1 MLLPGVVEY
10 SSSNEI
16 RSNNWA
22 LVALFSVSSFELTDK
37 VSGVEVICSSDA
49 SKEFWRDL
57 SAVSIIEFVMVPRC
71 EESDMLELITFMGTE
86 VGGIVVSCKFESVED
101 DTIVAEAF
109 VGNVERWRRLGIVG
123 VVDLRKRELGV
134 AVISSNRME
143 VSSKVR
149 FGMGK

>member
-1 MLLPGVVEY
+1 MLLPGVVEC

-16 RSNNWA
+16 RSNSWA
-22 LVALFSVSSFELTDK
+22 LVAVVSVFSFELTDK
-37 VSGVEVICSSDA
+37 VSGLEVVRSSDA
-49 SKEFWRDL
+49 SKELWRDS
-57 SAVSIIEFVMVPRC
+57 SAVSIIELVMVPRC

-86 VGGIVVSCKFESVED
+86 VGGIVVSCKFEAVED

-123 VVDLRKRELGV
+123 VVDLKKRVLGV
-134 AVISSNRME
+134 AVISSNRMD
-143 VSSKVR
+143 VSSKVW